1 MNKKLNAQ
9 QYGNITSGRLAE
21 ALFELIRSAS
31 CKLPEDVE
39 KALQKALL
47 DEDTGSTASLIISI
61 FLENIASAGAQ
72 GAPLCQDTG
81 MPLFFI
87 SHPEGLSRALM
98 ARAVR
103 DAAIRATDAQLLR
116 PNAVDPVTGEN
127 SGNNTGHGF
136 PGIYFT
142 EGEAPA
148 IEVSLI
154 LKGGGSENVSAQY
167 SLPNADL
174 NAGRDMEGVR
184 RVVLD
189 AVRKAEG
196 KGCPPGILGVCLGGD
211 RASGYAESKRQLLRR
226 LDDINPDP
234 MLAGLEHRLLSEA
247 NELGIGP
254 LGLGGKST
262 LLGVKIGK
270 LHRLP
275 ASYFV
280 TISYMCWEHRRR
292 TMRIMPDGSFSILR

>member
-1 MNKKLNAQ
+1 MQSETNEL
-9 QYGNITSGRLAE
+9 ISSGRFAE
-21 ALFELIRSAS
+21 LIFELLLRTS
-31 CKLPEDVE
+31 CELPADVE
-39 KALQKALL
+39 RALQQALL
-47 DEDTGSTASLIISI
+47 TEEEGSTARLILSL
-61 FLENIASAGAQ
+61 FLENIKLARTEKV
-72 GAPLCQDTG
+72 PLCQDTG

-87 SHPEGLSRALM
+87 RHPENVSQPLM

-103 DAAIRATDAQLLR
+103 ESVIRATEAQLLR
-116 PNAVDPVTGEN
+116 PNAVDPVTGKN
-127 SGNNTGHGF
+127 SGNNLGEGF
-136 PGIYFT
+136 PGIYFM
-142 EGEAPA
+142 ESEEPL

-167 SLPNADL
+167 SLPHTAL

-184 RVVLD
+184 RVVLN

-196 KGCPPGILGVCLGGD
+196 KGCPPGVLGVCLGGD

-226 LDDINPDP
+226 LDDVNPDP
-234 MLAGLEHRLLSEA
+234 LLAELEQRLLYEA

-254 LGLGGKST
+254 LGLGGEST

-280 TISYMCWEHRRR
+280 TVSYMCWEHRRR
-292 TMRIMPDGSFSILR
+292 TLRLTPDGTYSVI

>member
-1 MNKKLNAQ
+1 
-9 QYGNITSGRLAE
+9 
-21 ALFELIRSAS
+21 
-31 CKLPEDVE
+31 
-39 KALQKALL
+39 
-47 DEDTGSTASLIISI
+47 
-61 FLENIASAGAQ
+61 
-72 GAPLCQDTG
+72 

-87 SHPEGLSRALM
+87 SHPEGISRALM
-98 ARAVR
+98 TSAVR
-103 DAAIRATDAQLLR
+103 EAVIRATEAQLLR

-127 SGNNTGHGF
+127 SGNNTGNSF
-136 PGIYFT
+136 PGIYFA
-142 EGEAPA
+142 ESKAQD

-167 SLPNADL
+167 SLPHADL
-174 NAGRDMEGVR
+174 KAGRDMEGVR
-184 RVVLD
+184 RVALD

-196 KGCPPGILGVCLGGD
+196 KGCPPGILGICLGGD

-226 LDDINPDP
+226 LDDVNPDP
-234 MLAGLEHRLLSEA
+234 TLAGLEQRFLSEA
-247 NELGIGP
+247 NGLGIGP

-292 TMRIMPDGSFSILR
+292 TMRIMPDGYFSILR

>member
-1 MNKKLNAQ
+1 MQSETNEL
-9 QYGNITSGRLAE
+9 ISSGRFAE
-21 ALFELIRSAS
+21 LIFELLLRTS
-31 CKLPEDVE
+31 CELPVDVE
-39 KALQKALL
+39 RALQQARLT
-47 DEDTGSTASLIISI
+47 EEEGSTARLILSL
-61 FLENIASAGAQ
+61 FLENIELARTEKV
-72 GAPLCQDTG
+72 PLCQDTG

-87 SHPEGLSRALM
+87 RHPENVSQPLM

-103 DAAIRATDAQLLR
+103 ESVIRATEAQLLR
-116 PNAVDPVTGEN
+116 PNAVDPVTGKN
-127 SGNNTGHGF
+127 SGNNLGEGF
-136 PGIYFT
+136 PGIYFM
-142 EGEAPA
+142 ESEEPL

-167 SLPNADL
+167 SLPHTAL

-196 KGCPPGILGVCLGGD
+196 KGCPPGVLGVCLGGD

-226 LDDINPDP
+226 LDDVNPDP
-234 MLAGLEHRLLSEA
+234 LLAELEQRLLSEA

-280 TISYMCWEHRRR
+280 TVSYVCWEYRRR
-292 TMRIMPDGSFSILR
+292 TLRLTPDGTYSVI

>member
-1 MNKKLNAQ
+1 MDKNLQSETNEL
-9 QYGNITSGRLAE
+9 ISSGRFAE
-21 ALFELIRSAS
+21 LIFELLLRTS
-31 CKLPEDVE
+31 CELPADVE
-39 KALQKALL
+39 RALQQARLT
-47 DEDTGSTASLIISI
+47 EEEGSTARLILSL
-61 FLENIASAGAQ
+61 FLENIELARTEKV
-72 GAPLCQDTG
+72 PLCQDTG

-87 SHPEGLSRALM
+87 RHPENVSRPLM

-103 DAAIRATDAQLLR
+103 ESLIQATEAQLLR
-116 PNAVDPVTGEN
+116 PNAVDPVTGKN
-127 SGNNTGHGF
+127 SGNNQGEGF
-136 PGIYFT
+136 PGIYFM
-142 EGEAPA
+142 ESEEPL
-148 IEVSLI
+148 IEVSLM

-167 SLPNADL
+167 SLPHTAL

-184 RVVLD
+184 RVVLE
-189 AVRKAEG
+189 AVRNAEG
-196 KGCPPGILGVCLGGD
+196 KGCPPGVVGVCLGGD

-226 LDDINPDP
+226 LDDVNPDP
-234 MLAGLEHRLLSEA
+234 LLAELERRLLSEA

-280 TISYMCWEHRRR
+280 TVSYMCWEHRRR
-292 TMRIMPDGSFSILR
+292 TLRLTPDGTYSVI